1 MAADSPLSIAL
12 EGAGGAGPDRPV
24 RVRIAP
30 SPTGDPHVG
39 TAYIAL
45 FNLAFARAHGG
56 TFVLR
61 IEDTDQKRST
71 AASEA
76 AILRS
81 LHWCG
86 LLWDEG
92 PDIGGPFG
100 PYRQSERAEI
110 YRVHAQILLDRG
122 TAYRCFCSQERLDA
136 LRASQ
141 RAAGEDWRYDGHC
154 RALDPKLASAR
165 AEAGEPSVVRLAMP
179 LDGETVV
186 ADVLRGEVRTEN
198 ARVDDQVLLKT
209 DGLPT
214 YHLANVVDDHLM
226 EISHVIRA
234 EEWISSTPKHLQ
246 LYAAFGWQPPVFCH
260 MPLLRN
266 ADRSKISKR
275 KNPTSLEFYE
285 RSGILPEALLNFLG
299 TLGWSMPD
307 PTVDVF
313 GLQDFVAHFD
323 LARVSLGGPV
333 FDWERLMH
341 LNGVWLRRLGP
352 SALASRAAA
361 YHRDGEREAAIAALI
376 AERVPS
382 LGDWHH
388 HAAPFFGAEVP
399 LAAEGR
405 HLVIGSASR
414 KKNAVRLDAAG
425 SAAFLEAVIAGLEAM
440 PAWQAAGIE
449 ATLRAVVG
457 TAGIAAGDGFMA
469 VRVAVVG
476 RSAAPGL
483 FETLEVIG
491 KALVLVRLRRAVA
504 FVQEPSAL
512 QGELARLEAEA
523 QALRAALGQ
532 AFPTPDNAHTEV
544 SA

>member
-1 MAADSPLSIAL
+1 MAADPPPLTAM
-12 EGAGGAGPDRPV
+12 ERAGGARIEGPV

-56 TFVLR
+56 AFVLR

-81 LHWCG
+81 LRWCG
-86 LLWDEG
+86 LQWDEG
-92 PDIGGPFG
+92 PDVGGPFG

-154 RALDPKLASAR
+154 RALDSGVARAR

-186 ADVLRGEVRTEN
+186 ADVLRGEVRTDN
-198 ARVDDQVLLKT
+198 ARIDDQVLLKT

-226 EISHVIRA
+226 QISHVIRA

-285 RSGILPEALLNFLG
+285 RAGILAEALLNFLG

-313 GLQDFVAHFD
+313 SLADFVAHFD
-323 LARVSLGGPV
+323 LSRVSLGGPV

-352 SALASRAAA
+352 AELATRAAA
-361 YHRDGEREAAIAALI
+361 YHRDGDRQAAVAALI
-376 AERVPS
+376 VERVPS
-382 LGDWHH
+382 LGDWNH
-388 HAAPFFGAEVP
+388 HAAPFYGAEVS

-405 HLVIGSASR
+405 HLVVGSSSR

-425 SAAFLEAVIAGLEAM
+425 SSAFLEAVIAGLEAL
-440 PAWQAAGIE
+440 PTWQADGVE
-449 ATLRAVVG
+449 VTLRAAVVS
-457 TAGIAAGDGFMA
+457 AGVAAGDGFMA

-476 RSAAPGL
+476 RTAAPGL

-504 FVQEPSAL
+504 FLQEPNGL
-512 QGELARLEAEA
+512 QSELARLESEA
-523 QALRAALGQ
+523 LALRAALDQ
-532 AFPTPDNAHTEV
+532 AFPPQDNDLTEV
-544 SA
+544 SP